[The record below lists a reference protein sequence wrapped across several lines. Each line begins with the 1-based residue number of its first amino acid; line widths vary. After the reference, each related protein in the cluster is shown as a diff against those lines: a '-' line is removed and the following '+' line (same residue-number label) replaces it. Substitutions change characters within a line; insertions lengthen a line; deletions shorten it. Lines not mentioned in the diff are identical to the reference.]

1 MNLLNQVSFLTND
14 DHYQRIVANRKKEL
28 IYAKNYIHEL
38 FDEDKI
44 RFFFIVVVLIG
55 TILWLCGS
63 GNLMMFLTLGFGLIC
78 LIVLLRPHHEL
89 IESFI
94 CRPNPNPKPM
104 LKKKVLPV
112 SKFIPR
118 NW

>member
-1 MNLLNQVSFLTND
+1 MMHNSSVSFHTNQ
-14 DHYQRIVANRKKEL
+14 DHYQKILENRKKQL

-38 FDEDKI
+38 FDEDKL
-44 RFFFIVVVLIG
+44 RFFFIVVSLIG
-55 TILWLCGS
+55 IILWLSGS

-89 IESFI
+89 IESYI
-94 CRPNPNPKPM
+94 CPIETKPIGKNNLIPKM
-104 LKKKVLPV
+104 
-112 SKFIPR
+112 KFTPR